1 VSRLEGIEGIAVVR
15 FDPKE
20 VVRHPLV
27 GRIVD
32 AYDADRHAEN

>member
-1 VSRLEGIEGIAVVR
+1 VVR
-15 FDPKE
+15 FGAAD

-32 AYDADRHAEN
+32 AYEGPNSVRDVNG

>member
-1 VSRLEGIEGIAVVR
+1 
-15 FDPKE
+15 

-32 AYDADRHAEN
+32 AYDRAQNLPSPTDGADTPPQH

>member
-1 VSRLEGIEGIAVVR
+1 VQGIATVR
-15 FDPKE
+15 FGSGD

-32 AYDADRHAEN
+32 AYEGQQR